1 MKRLFAILIIIGALS
16 GVCVNALTETPK
28 TEVSRGDVY
37 LLARLI
43 TAECDGRDWTEMVIC
58 GAECVERTKN
68 GYHCTTLAGVIF
80 EEGLYESV
88 SNGKIYNIP
97 TVLAIRAAEE
107 ALLGMLSEG

>member
-1 MKRLFAILIIIGALS
+1 MKRLFAILIIIGALTC
-16 GVCVNALTETPK
+16 VCVNALTETPK
-28 TEVSRGDVY
+28 TEVPRGDVL

-43 TAECDGRDWTEMVIC
+43 TAECDGRDWAEMVEC
-58 GAECVERTKN
+58 GAECVEMTKN
-68 GYHCTTLAGVIF
+68 GYHCTTIAGVIF

-88 SNGKIYNIP
+88 SDGRIYNKP